1 MPPDFPNGVWR
12 FFRLL
17 ATPIFLWY
25 IRVRGTGTQHLPA
38 SGPALL
44 VSNHQSYL
52 DPLAIAFPAS
62 RPVSYVA
69 RSNLFSIPL
78 LGWIFRRTYVIPIR
92 RDGGAAGGIR
102 AAAERLGEG
111 FLVGVF
117 PEGTRSPDGRL
128 APLKPGLLSILKRAP
143 VTVIP
148 VGVAGTRHSLGRGDF
163 LVKPAAVRVVFGSP
177 ISPAQVQQLLNTPC
191 EESALLHKIADDMAN
206 CLSLAENWLAARTLE
221 PPASEAPPAQDSST
235 P

>member
-1 MPPDFPNGVWR
+1 MDQPNGVWR
-12 FFRLL
+12 FFRVL
-17 ATPIFLWY
+17 ATPIFLWW
-25 IRVRGTGTQHLPA
+25 IRVRATGTQHLPL

-69 RSNLFSIPL
+69 RSNLFSIPI
-78 LGWIFRRTYVIPIR
+78 LGWILRHTYVIPIR

-128 APLKPGLLSILKRAP
+128 APLKPGLLSILRRAP

-163 LVKPAAVRVVFGSP
+163 LVKPAAVRVVFGAP
-177 ISPAQVQQLLNTPC
+177 ISPAEVEALLATSGA
-191 EESALLHKIADDMAN
+191 ESALLQRVADDMAK
-206 CLSLAENWLAARTLE
+206 SLALAEKWLATRTQD
-221 PPASEAPPAQDSST
+221 PPAVESPPAQPSST

>member
-1 MPPDFPNGVWR
+1 
-12 FFRLL
+12 
-17 ATPIFLWY
+17 PI
-25 IRVRGTGTQHLPA
+25 
-38 SGPALL
+38 
-44 VSNHQSYL
+44 
-52 DPLAIAFPAS
+52 
-62 RPVSYVA
+62 
-69 RSNLFSIPL
+69 
-78 LGWIFRRTYVIPIR
+78 LGGILRHTYVIPIR

-128 APLKPGLLSILKRAP
+128 APLKPGLLSILRRAP

-163 LVKPAAVRVVFGSP
+163 LVKPAAVRVVFGAP
-177 ISPAQVQQLLNTPC
+177 IPPAEVEALLATSGA
-191 EESALLHKIADDMAN
+191 ESALLQRVADDMAKS
-206 CLSLAENWLAARTLE
+206 LELAEKWLAART
-221 PPASEAPPAQDSST
+221 PAPPAVESPPAQPSST